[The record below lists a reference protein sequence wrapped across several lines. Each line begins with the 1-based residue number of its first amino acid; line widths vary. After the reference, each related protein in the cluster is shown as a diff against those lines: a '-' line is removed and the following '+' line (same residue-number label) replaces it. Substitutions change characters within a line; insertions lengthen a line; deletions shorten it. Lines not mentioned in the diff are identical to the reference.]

1 MTLFPNI
8 NSKIIH
14 SSEISTYTGTSS
26 TASEAQFI
34 PMTSGEKIEVT
45 NELKYDK
52 DISDTQIEREKYIQK
67 SPAHEHKVTSG
78 DTLSKI
84 ARKYGVSL
92 EALYAENPGFNKDTK
107 LSLGQSVK
115 IPASRKIVNVKNL
128 TDVAKAMGISIDFVK
143 QWKKIEDGPNFPE
156 NSFHNKAYYDNVGVL
171 TIGIGHAIQDDIA
184 RQELIKKYGD
194 LELTNAEVCDL
205 FASDLLKAEEN
216 IVAIIGQNNYD
227 NLPTPM
233 KEALLDMVFNKG
245 NAIIKDSE
253 GLAWCLKN
261 GKYEAAI
268 NKFTNIKSM
277 STGKEMSGL
286 AKRRL
291 LDISIAT
298 KMFDK
303 VPQSNINTAQA
314 VYDRGV
320 NKLYQECLATGKN
333 FENQLIGYNQDI
345 QEYFG
350 DRIKINY
357 CTK

>member
-128 TDVAKAMGISIDFVK
+128 TDVAKAMGISVDFVK

-156 NSFHNKAYYDNVGVL
+156 NSFHNKAYYDNVARLPEYGSFD
-171 TIGIGHAIQDDIA
+171 IIGH
-184 RQELIKKYGD
+184 LD
-194 LELTNAEVCDL
+194 LVTKHSETHSFFDTEAKE
-205 FASDLLKAEEN
+205 SDGSYR
-216 IVAIIGQNNYD
+216 I
-227 NLPTPM
+227 PRR
-233 KEALLDMVFNKG
+233 
-245 NAIIKDSE
+245 
-253 GLAWCLKN
+253 
-261 GKYEAAI
+261 
-268 NKFTNIKSM
+268 
-277 STGKEMSGL
+277 TGGV
-286 AKRRL
+286 RHRFRCRL
-291 LDISIAT
+291 
-298 KMFDK
+298 
-303 VPQSNINTAQA
+303 
-314 VYDRGV
+314 
-320 NKLYQECLATGKN
+320 
-333 FENQLIGYNQDI
+333 
-345 QEYFG
+345 
-350 DRIKINY
+350 
-357 CTK
+357 